1 MGEICPMKILYLIAF
16 FLGMLVITGLAY
28 QLFEGLDDGF
38 PLWLK
43 LVLGVCLAL
52 AIVGMALV
60 IREYIRRGTADK

>member
-1 MGEICPMKILYLIAF
+1 MKILYIIVF

-43 LVLGVCLAL
+43 LVLGV
-52 AIVGMALV
+52 ALV
-60 IREYIRRGTADK
+60 LVIVLLVLFIRGYIRKGTADK